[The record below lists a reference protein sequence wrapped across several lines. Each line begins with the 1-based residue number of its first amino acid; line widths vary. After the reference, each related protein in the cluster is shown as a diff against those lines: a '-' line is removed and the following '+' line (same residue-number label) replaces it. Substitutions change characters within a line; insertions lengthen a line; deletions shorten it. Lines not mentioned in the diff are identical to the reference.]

1 MLTERPLV
9 AQSRPLVQFAR
20 PLCVKANRHNFALL
34 SGDTHMERSVLEI
47 TISNAQFEH
56 FDALRAIELAAFE
69 TLRGA
74 GAVTGQ
80 AIANSLKDFCDFSR
94 DGLLLAAFTADSIP
108 VGFIAGTF
116 ENRWMHIAEIDV
128 HPDWQ
133 CKGIGRLL
141 MQAMLSS
148 ARQRGLTGATLTT
161 DKMVA
166 FNAKFYASLGFEI
179 VEGESCPLHLIRQ
192 KEEEIEKG
200 FDPARRV
207 GMRLE
212 F

>member
-1 MLTERPLV
+1 
-9 AQSRPLVQFAR
+9 
-20 PLCVKANRHNFALL
+20 
-34 SGDTHMERSVLEI
+34 MESSVLEI

-80 AIANSLKDFCDFSR
+80 AVANSLKDFCDFSR
-94 DGLLLAAFTADSIP
+94 DGVLLAAFAADSTP
-108 VGFIAGTF
+108 VGFIAGTY
-116 ENRWMHIAEIDV
+116 ETNWLHIAEIDV

-133 CKGIGRLL
+133 GKGIGRLL
-141 MQAMLSS
+141 MQAMLAST
-148 ARQRGLTGATLTT
+148 RQRDLAGATLTT
-161 DKMVA
+161 DKVAA

-179 VEGESCPLHLIRQ
+179 VEGESCPLHLISQ
-192 KEEEIEKG
+192 IEEEIGKG

-207 GMRLE
+207 GMRLD